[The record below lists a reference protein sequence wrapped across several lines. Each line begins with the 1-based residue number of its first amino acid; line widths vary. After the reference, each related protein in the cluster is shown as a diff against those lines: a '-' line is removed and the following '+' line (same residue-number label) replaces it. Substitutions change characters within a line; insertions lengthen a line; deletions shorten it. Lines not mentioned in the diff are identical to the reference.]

1 MKSTRRPE
9 TEKNRRLDAFLT
21 ELQIEREKKEKII
34 NYVEDLTFDVLKQ
47 KSQPKLRLR
56 KPPQRL

>member
-1 MKSTRRPE
+1 MRPAKKKGE

-21 ELQIEREKKEKII
+21 ELQIEQDKKDKIL
-34 NYVEDLTFDVLKQ
+34 NYVEDLTFDIVKQ

-56 KPPQRL
+56 KPAD

>member
-1 MKSTRRPE
+1 MKRVKKGAG

-21 ELQIEREKKEKII
+21 ELQIEQDKKDKIL
-34 NYVEDLTFDVLKQ
+34 NYVEDLTFDIIKQ

-56 KPPQRL
+56 KPAD